1 MLARLTV
8 HWLKQQTW
16 RKSGA
21 GAGASCAGAG
31 AGAGTGAA
39 SITADTVQ
47 LFIRD

>member
-1 MLARLTV
+1 MAETANME
-8 HWLKQQTW
+8 
-16 RKSGA
+16 KSGA
-21 GAGASCAGAG
+21 GAGASCAG